1 MSLEIRPQAV
11 ADNGYIMLIDQIAE
25 PVNDIRCKE
34 LHLVNDNA
42 VIMLTVITLQK
53 ILGKFAGFL

>member
-42 VIMLTVITLQK
+42 VIMLTAIVFEEVF
-53 ILGKFAGFL
+53 GKFAGFL